1 MTYSF
6 DTRFDRDSLRRQFRL
21 SIALIV
27 AMAVATFVLGLSLPV
42 DSGRNAQQPNA
53 AGEML
58 GRLVAMEE

>member
-1 MTYSF
+1 MSYSS
-6 DTRFDRDSLRRQFRL
+6 DAHFDRDSIRRQFRL

-42 DSGRNAQQPNA
+42 ESGRHAQQPGG

-58 GRLVAMEE
+58 GRLVSVDD